1 MKPVLQATDSDCMR
15 ACVASIFELPLES
28 VPFFGEAAI
37 RDIKDRN
44 NMTEDERSR
53 AALQQADDFAAWLS
67 SMGLCVE
74 YVSDPEACKKRGG
87 NPVKLPWGL
96 CIGDGKSP
104 RGNWAH
110 ATVWD
115 CADGTSG
122 TLVHDP
128 HPSGAGLDGRPY
140 LFTCFQVMDPAKFF
154 AGMSGGRNS

>member
-1 MKPVLQATDSDCMR
+1 MKQVYQQHDSDCMR
-15 ACVASIFELPLES
+15 ACVASIFEIPIDR
-28 VPFFGEAAI
+28 VPFFGESAI

-44 NMTEDERSR
+44 NMTDDERSR
-53 AALQQADDFAAWLS
+53 AALQQADDFAAWCS
-67 SMGLCVE
+67 EFGLCVE

-115 CADGTSG
+115 CSDVATQK
-122 TLVHDP
+122 LVHDP
-128 HPSGAGLDGRPY
+128 HLSGAGLDGRPY
-140 LFTCFQVMDPAKFF
+140 LFTCFQLTDPSKLRALW
-154 AGMSGGRNS
+154 GQVL